1 MPQDEFGS
9 SFKSQWETYIE
20 RISVPPGN
28 VERCSHGHTPPG
40 SVDCSSFF
48 STDSTGRNAS
58 ALALQAQ
65 YAAWRPYYTASLRR
79 ALGPHKTLMANVLTA
94 NEPAVSDAS
103 LNGVA
108 IEFEHCGK
116 QADGLEDGLNVA
128 CRMALLAQ
136 KAVTDQARLPAVFA
150 LWLTHSE
157 LVSAAEQ
164 CSQLAQVRAAM
175 PWVSEGDDLRDCT
188 EERGPASCVRCN
200 ATSTSSI

>member
-79 ALGPHKTLMANVLTA
+79 ALGPR
-94 NEPAVSDAS
+94 AVRADHGHGDA
-103 LNGVA
+103 
-108 IEFEHCGK
+108 
-116 QADGLEDGLNVA
+116 
-128 CRMALLAQ
+128 LAGPRDRDLDS
-136 KAVTDQARLPAVFA
+136 TP
-150 LWLTHSE
+150 
-157 LVSAAEQ
+157 LVSHKK
-164 CSQLAQVRAAM
+164 
-175 PWVSEGDDLRDCT
+175 
-188 EERGPASCVRCN
+188 
-200 ATSTSSI
+200 